1 MEEDANVRSLLKA
14 GTDAVVIF
22 GKSWDFQVTEILK
35 TTFEENIR
43 MIEDTVRYFKSLGKE
58 VVYDAEH
65 FFDGYFS
72 NPEYAMETLKA
83 AADAGADSL
92 CLCDT
97 KGGCLPMDIYE
108 ITGKVVEQFDIP
120 IGIHTH

>member
-1 MEEDANVRSLLKA
+1 
-14 GTDAVVIF
+14 
-22 GKSWDFQVTEILK
+22 
-35 TTFEENIR
+35 IR

-120 IGIHTH
+120 IGIHTHNDTGMAVAGTIMAVQAGATQI